1 MEDGVRVRAA
11 TCSLIHAAYQTG
23 TGAALSKSTRG
34 WAARIGSA
42 PALLRPNPDSFAEFA
57 PTSSDR
63 LLFLDETVFDQPKV
77 FVPDEPDSRSVVLV
91 LLCEKFDAGG
101 LLHFHASG
109 KRPCGR
115 LARLC
120 KALDLRP
127 VHCHAGR
134 ELLVVLHLQLRRSG
148 HDQAGLV
155 AVRAREPRTFA
166 LDHLA
171 VFVEFHVFAKIEDV
185 LRLRAYGE
193 VILRDLV
200 QFSVFPF
207 LLLDDSSADS
217 IDHPGLAENGDLE
230 LRAASF
236 QNELKA
242 RLQDEV
248 WIAACRRQ
256 LAARE
261 LELLLPR
268 RALGRALAARHGKR
282 ENRRHSKYRFRP
294 SHSGPQRP

>member
-1 MEDGVRVRAA
+1 MGRRVRVRAA

-23 TGAALSKSTRG
+23 GAVPDPQYE
-34 WAARIGSA
+34 ARIGSA

-134 ELLVVLHLQLRRSG
+134 ELLVVLHLQCRRSG

-155 AVRAREPRTFA
+155 AVRAREPRAVA

-171 VFVEFHVFAKIEDV
+171 VFVKFHVFAKIEDV

-193 VILRDLV
+193 VIPGDLV

-242 RLQDEV
+242 RLEDEV
-248 WIAACRRQ
+248 WITARRQQ